1 MRKLLVFA
9 ALTVITLWTP
19 LGLAQ
24 TTDDLKTLKK
34 DVDALKE
41 GQGAIHKELQEIKG
55 LLQQGRPSAAA
66 PPREAVVTLQRSYA
80 DHKLPKGPWPMED
93 LPPDSFEP
101 AKAATQP
108 KRPMPCNAHS

>member
-66 PPREAVVTLQRSYA
+66 PPREAVVNVDGAPFKGQNNAKVTLVEFTDYQ
-80 DHKLPKGPWPMED
+80 
-93 LPPDSFEP
+93 
-101 AKAATQP
+101 
-108 KRPMPCNAHS
+108 

>member
-41 GQGAIHKELQEIKG
+41 GQGAIYKELQEIKG

-66 PPREAVVTLQRSYA
+66 PPREAVVNVDGAPFKGQNNAKVTLVEFTDYQ
-80 DHKLPKGPWPMED
+80 
-93 LPPDSFEP
+93 
-101 AKAATQP
+101 
-108 KRPMPCNAHS
+108 

>member
-9 ALTVITLWTP
+9 ALIVITLWTP

-41 GQGAIHKELQEIKG
+41 GQAAIHKELQEIKG

-66 PPREAVVTLQRSYA
+66 PPKEAVVNVDGAPFKGQNNAKVTLVEFTDYQ
-80 DHKLPKGPWPMED
+80 
-93 LPPDSFEP
+93 
-101 AKAATQP
+101 
-108 KRPMPCNAHS
+108 

>member
-41 GQGAIHKELQEIKG
+41 GQGAIQKELQEIKG
-55 LLQQGRPSAAA
+55 LLQQGRPSAAS
-66 PPREAVVTLQRSYA
+66 PPKEAVVNVDGA
-80 DHKLPKGPWPMED
+80 PFKGQ
-93 LPPDSFEP
+93 
-101 AKAATQP
+101 AKAKVTLVDFTDYQ
-108 KRPMPCNAHS
+108 

>member
-9 ALTVITLWTP
+9 ALSVITLWAP

-66 PPREAVVTLQRSYA
+66 PPKEAVVNVDGAPFKGQKNAKVTLVEFTDYQ
-80 DHKLPKGPWPMED
+80 
-93 LPPDSFEP
+93 
-101 AKAATQP
+101 
-108 KRPMPCNAHS
+108 